1 MTKFTSRIHGYFRRT
16 KSIKIRV
23 SEDELAQLQAKK
35 GRAELARWIRELALS
50 ENANHHHVIK
60 HQLPPEVVRILAGIG
75 ANLNQL
81 ARHLNVTAKS
91 QNVSQ
96 LVDRL
101 ELIGQLQATQ
111 KALEAVREYLSRD
124 S

>member
-1 MTKFTSRIHGYFRRT
+1 MTVRKRD

-23 SEDELAQLQAKK
+23 TDEELAKLNANK
-35 GRAELARWIRELALS
+35 GRAELARWLRELGLDGGS
-50 ENANHHHVIK
+50 GRQDIVK

-81 ARHLNVTAKS
+81 ARHVNTAAKTGQGDVLTVVTELLLQLSATERALN
-91 QNVSQ
+91 
-96 LVDRL
+96 
-101 ELIGQLQATQ
+101 
-111 KALEAVREYLSRD
+111 AVREVLRRD